1 MKKWLLAVSIMLLAV
16 VLFISACSSAPPPRP
31 TTAPPAT
38 SAPAYYPPATS
49 APATTARPAPS
60 ASIAPPASTA
70 AAPRPPTTS
79 TAPAGGGGSTGG
91 GPAPTSGTIGLAA
104 GGAKDIA
111 NFRENIRNRYLPLP
125 TDVTYEGLFYDYFF
139 ETGQMEPTTKL
150 YSPSYSYAVT
160 RDPLSQQT
168 EYYLSVGLNS
178 GLQESDFQRKKL
190 NLVIVLDDSGSMGE
204 SYTQYYYDRYGK
216 QVNAYAEDGVYRKS
230 KMQSATD
237 SVVSLLDQLRTDDRF
252 SIVTFNSNA
261 HLDKP
266 MGQVSRTDMRD
277 IKNRVLDIT
286 AGGSTN
292 LADGLQLA
300 TQQFNSLYEINNYEY
315 ENRIMVLTDAQ
326 PNTGDFS
333 SSGLLGMAQRNAA
346 NRIYTTV
353 IGIGVDFNSQLIDQI
368 TKIKGANY
376 YSVHSPREFRQRVE
390 EEFAYMVTPLV
401 FNLQLNFQSNGW
413 RIEKVFGSPEASEAT
428 GSLMKI
434 NTLFASKSE
443 GGETRGGLVLLKLR
457 KTSADNSSIYLK
469 TSYEDRNGRT
479 DGDTQ
484 TINLAS
490 VQPEYF
496 QNNGIRKG
504 VLLSRYA
511 ALLKNWLIDERQHVQ
526 YSSSWEPCIR
536 EATGIIIPVEL
547 TSQWER
553 QSLPL
558 HLTDSY
564 RRIFQNFGRYFQG
577 EMDAIHDNTLGQE
590 LNIINLLG
598 HY

>member
-1 MKKWLLAVSIMLLAV
+1 
-16 VLFISACSSAPPPRP
+16 
-31 TTAPPAT
+31 
-38 SAPAYYPPATS
+38 
-49 APATTARPAPS
+49 
-60 ASIAPPASTA
+60 
-70 AAPRPPTTS
+70 
-79 TAPAGGGGSTGG
+79 
-91 GPAPTSGTIGLAA
+91 
-104 GGAKDIA
+104 
-111 NFRENIRNRYLPLP
+111 
-125 TDVTYEGLFYDYFF
+125 
-139 ETGQMEPTTKL
+139 
-150 YSPSYSYAVT
+150 
-160 RDPLSQQT
+160 
-168 EYYLSVGLNS
+168 
-178 GLQESDFQRKKL
+178 
-190 NLVIVLDDSGSMGE
+190 
-204 SYTQYYYDRYGK
+204 
-216 QVNAYAEDGVYRKS
+216 
-230 KMQSATD
+230 
-237 SVVSLLDQLRTDDRF
+237 
-252 SIVTFNSNA
+252 
-261 HLDKP
+261 
-266 MGQVSRTDMRD
+266 
-277 IKNRVLDIT
+277 
-286 AGGSTN
+286 
-292 LADGLQLA
+292 
-300 TQQFNSLYEINNYEY
+300 
-315 ENRIMVLTDAQ
+315 
-326 PNTGDFS
+326 
-333 SSGLLGMAQRNAA
+333 
-346 NRIYTTV
+346 
-353 IGIGVDFNSQLIDQI
+353 
-368 TKIKGANY
+368 
-376 YSVHSPREFRQRVE
+376 
-390 EEFAYMVTPLV
+390 MVTPLV